1 MTREE
6 WVDMMVTV
14 IASQRQTSRIGEWVM
29 PFKIGPLELV
39 LIIVVLMLIFG
50 VGKLP
55 QVGEAMG
62 KAVRQFRK
70 NQDSSFDSDGA
81 EEDKVKSGKS
91 V

>member
-1 MTREE
+1 MPF
-6 WVDMMVTV
+6 
-14 IASQRQTSRIGEWVM
+14 RIGPV
-29 PFKIGPLELV
+29 ELI

-55 QVGEAMG
+55 QVGDAMG

-70 NQDSSFDSDGA
+70 SQESSLEGESAD
-81 EEDKVKSGKS
+81 EEKVKTRKP

>member
-1 MTREE
+1 MPF
-6 WVDMMVTV
+6 
-14 IASQRQTSRIGEWVM
+14 RIGPV
-29 PFKIGPLELV
+29 ELI

-70 NQDSSFDSDGA
+70 TQESSLQGDAA
-81 EEDKVKSGKS
+81 EDDKVKTGKAG
-91 V
+91 

>member
-1 MTREE
+1 MPF
-6 WVDMMVTV
+6 
-14 IASQRQTSRIGEWVM
+14 RIGPV
-29 PFKIGPLELV
+29 ELI

-55 QVGEAMG
+55 QVGDAMG

-70 NQDSSFDSDGA
+70 SQESSLEGDDK
-81 EEDKVKSGKS
+81 EEDKVKTGKT

>member
-1 MTREE
+1 
-6 WVDMMVTV
+6 
-14 IASQRQTSRIGEWVM
+14 M
-29 PFKIGPLELV
+29 PFRSFGPFELILILVIV
-39 LIIVVLMLIFG
+39 LLIFG

-70 NQDSSFDSDGA
+70 SQESGMEGGSA
-81 EEDKVKSGKS
+81 EDDKVKTEKT

>member
-1 MTREE
+1 MPF
-6 WVDMMVTV
+6 
-14 IASQRQTSRIGEWVM
+14 RIGPV
-29 PFKIGPLELV
+29 ELI

-70 NQDSSFDSDGA
+70 SQESGLEGVSAS
-81 EEDKVKSGKS
+81 EEKAKTDKGT
-91 V
+91 

>member
-1 MTREE
+1 
-6 WVDMMVTV
+6 
-14 IASQRQTSRIGEWVM
+14 M
-29 PFKIGPLELV
+29 PFRVGPVELI

-70 NQDSSFDSDGA
+70 SQESSLEGDGS
-81 EEDKVKSGKS
+81 EEDKVNTGKTA
-91 V
+91 

>member
-1 MTREE
+1 MPF
-6 WVDMMVTV
+6 
-14 IASQRQTSRIGEWVM
+14 RIGPV
-29 PFKIGPLELV
+29 ELV

-70 NQDSSFDSDGA
+70 TQESSFEGDA
-81 EEDKVKSGKS
+81 TEDEKAKTGKAG
-91 V
+91 

>member
-1 MTREE
+1 MPF
-6 WVDMMVTV
+6 
-14 IASQRQTSRIGEWVM
+14 RIGPV
-29 PFKIGPLELV
+29 ELILV
-39 LIIVVLMLIFG
+39 IVVLMLIFG

-70 NQDSSFDSDGA
+70 TQESTFEDKSA
-81 EEDKVKSGKS
+81 EEEKVKTTGKG

>member
-1 MTREE
+1 
-6 WVDMMVTV
+6 
-14 IASQRQTSRIGEWVM
+14 M
-29 PFKIGPLELV
+29 PFRSFGPFEMIVILV
-39 LIIVVLMLIFG
+39 IVLLVFG

-70 NQDSSFDSDGA
+70 TQESSPFEGDSA
-81 EEDKVKSGKS
+81 EDEKVKTGKS

>member
-1 MTREE
+1 MPF
-6 WVDMMVTV
+6 
-14 IASQRQTSRIGEWVM
+14 RIGPV
-29 PFKIGPLELV
+29 ELI

-70 NQDSSFDSDGA
+70 SQESSLEGDAA
-81 EEDKVKSGKS
+81 EEEKAGTGRTG
-91 V
+91 

>member
-1 MTREE
+1 
-6 WVDMMVTV
+6 
-14 IASQRQTSRIGEWVM
+14 M
-29 PFKIGPLELV
+29 PFARGIGPLELV
-39 LIIVVLMLIFG
+39 LILVIVLLIFG

-70 NQDSSFDSDGA
+70 TQESSFEGDSA
-81 EEDKVKSGKS
+81 EDEKVKTGKS

>member
-1 MTREE
+1 MPF
-6 WVDMMVTV
+6 
-14 IASQRQTSRIGEWVM
+14 RIGPV
-29 PFKIGPLELV
+29 ELI

-70 NQDSSFDSDGA
+70 TQDSSFEGDTA
-81 EEDKVKSGKS
+81 EDEKVKTGKAG
-91 V
+91 

>member
-1 MTREE
+1 MPF
-6 WVDMMVTV
+6 
-14 IASQRQTSRIGEWVM
+14 RIGPV
-29 PFKIGPLELV
+29 ELI

-70 NQDSSFDSDGA
+70 SQESSLESDVA
-81 EEDKVKSGKS
+81 EEEKVGTRRSG
-91 V
+91 

>member
-1 MTREE
+1 MPF
-6 WVDMMVTV
+6 
-14 IASQRQTSRIGEWVM
+14 RIGPV
-29 PFKIGPLELV
+29 ELI

-55 QVGEAMG
+55 QVGDAMG

-70 NQDSSFDSDGA
+70 SQESSLEGDNA
-81 EEDKVKSGKS
+81 EEDKAKQGKT

>member
-1 MTREE
+1 
-6 WVDMMVTV
+6 
-14 IASQRQTSRIGEWVM
+14 M
-29 PFKIGPLELV
+29 PFRVGPVELI

-70 NQDSSFDSDGA
+70 SQDASLNGDGA
-81 EEDKVKSGKS
+81 EEDKVTTGKS
-91 V
+91 A

>member
-1 MTREE
+1 MPF
-6 WVDMMVTV
+6 
-14 IASQRQTSRIGEWVM
+14 RIGPV
-29 PFKIGPLELV
+29 ELV

-70 NQDSSFDSDGA
+70 TQESSLEGDSV
-81 EEDKVKSGKS
+81 EDEKVKTGKAG
-91 V
+91 

>member
-1 MTREE
+1 MPF
-6 WVDMMVTV
+6 
-14 IASQRQTSRIGEWVM
+14 RIGPV
-29 PFKIGPLELV
+29 ELI

-55 QVGEAMG
+55 QVGDAMG

-70 NQDSSFDSDGA
+70 SQESSLEDDGG
-81 EEDKVKSGKS
+81 EEDKVKTGKT